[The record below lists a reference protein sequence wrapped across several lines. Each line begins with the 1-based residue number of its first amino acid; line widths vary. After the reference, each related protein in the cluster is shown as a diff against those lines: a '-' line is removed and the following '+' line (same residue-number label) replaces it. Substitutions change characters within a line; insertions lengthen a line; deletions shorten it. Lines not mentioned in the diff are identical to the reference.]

1 MNKGLDFIRK
11 ARLGLINTSNELS
24 IEQLNYIPQG
34 FNNNII
40 WNMGHLIA
48 TQQAVCY
55 RRAGIEPVAD
65 ADFINAYAPGTR
77 PERFITSEEMI
88 RIQELFFT
96 TLERFEQ
103 DLKTNLFN
111 NYTPWTTR
119 AGVDINNIGDA
130 DAFLPYH
137 EGMHVGYIMAQ
148 KRAILSPLTP

>member
-1 MNKGLDFIRK
+1 MNKSHDIITK
-11 ARLGLINTSNELS
+11 ARLGLINTINELT
-24 IEQLNYIPQG
+24 IDQLNEIPQG
-34 FNNNII
+34 YNNNII

-48 TQQAVCY
+48 THQVICY
-55 RRAGIEPVAD
+55 RRAGIDTVVD
-65 ADFINAYAPGTR
+65 ADFVNTYAPGTR
-77 PERFITSEEMI
+77 PERFITPEEVL

-103 DLKTNLFN
+103 DLQTDLFD

-119 AGVDINNIGDA
+119 AGVEINNISDA

-148 KRAILSPLTP
+148 KRAFLGS